1 MHSMHTRHAVSR
13 FAMTLTALVAVTLLL
28 ASPSSAVPQKKGL
41 LDELGLP
48 MLSGAKL
55 LDEVNIPPGKLLDDL
70 AKEINGQLGMVE
82 LKQLSTLTLSTDKTP
97 QEVFKFY
104 EPSFADPQWKVLA
117 RAVDRDPEG
126 DGIGLFFNEKKG
138 LLIVVVSG
146 SDSGDG
152 EMTFV
157 RMQGKIDT
165 SKFGTS
171 DKEMSDEL
179 RKMLGSTLPET
190 GRLDMR
196 VPPSRIPI
204 GRPISVP
211 PSEKLVIKATK
222 SDIAA
227 AILDQKTVEIRLTRK
242 GVSDP
247 GELFRVDDLIVL
259 SLTPK
264 LPVDEI
270 DLPGAVPIAFELTDG
285 SLTVTAGPKPAD
297 KPVRL
302 SVVSTSAPVTLEGF
316 PLLSGSHMVK
326 IVDAEVNISFSKV
339 QAGDMVISSTG
350 DDVTITLPKDS
361 SVKVDVDVVE
371 GKIQKQI
378 AAEMQKDDPDHIV
391 FQLGDGKAQIAVHV
405 VKGNVLIKSAE

>member
-1 MHSMHTRHAVSR
+1 MRSMHIKHAVSL
-13 FAMTLTALVAVTLLL
+13 MALIAVTLLL
-28 ASPSSAVPQKKGL
+28 ASLSSAATQKKGL

-55 LDEVNIPPGKLLDDL
+55 LDEVNIPPGKLLDEL
-70 AKEINGQLGMVE
+70 AKEINGQLGMVD

-126 DGIGLFFNEKKG
+126 DGIGLFFSEKKG
-138 LLIVVVSG
+138 LLILVVSG
-146 SDSGDG
+146 SDSDDG
-152 EMTFV
+152 EMTFI

-165 SKFGTS
+165 SKFGSS
-171 DKEMSDEL
+171 DKQMSEEL
-179 RKMLGSTLPET
+179 RKMLDVTIPDGPP
-190 GRLDMR
+190 GKV
-196 VPPSRIPI
+196 VPIPI

-211 PSEKLVIKATK
+211 PSQKLVIKATK

-227 AILDQKTVEIRLTRK
+227 TILDQKTVEIRLTKR
-242 GVSDP
+242 GVTDP
-247 GELFRVDDLIVL
+247 GELVRVDDLIVL

-270 DLPGAVPIAFELTDG
+270 DLPGAVPIAFDLTDG
-285 SLTVTAGPKPAD
+285 SLTLTTGPKPAD
-297 KPVRL
+297 KPARL
-302 SVVSTSAPVTLEGF
+302 SVISTSAPVTLEDF
-316 PLLSGSHMVK
+316 PLLSGTHMVK
-326 IVDAEVNISFSKV
+326 IVDAELNISFSKV

-350 DDVTITLPKDS
+350 DDVTITLPKDA

-391 FQLGDGKAQIAVHV
+391 FQLGAGKAQIAIHA
-405 VKGNVLIKSAE
+405 VKGNVIIKSAD